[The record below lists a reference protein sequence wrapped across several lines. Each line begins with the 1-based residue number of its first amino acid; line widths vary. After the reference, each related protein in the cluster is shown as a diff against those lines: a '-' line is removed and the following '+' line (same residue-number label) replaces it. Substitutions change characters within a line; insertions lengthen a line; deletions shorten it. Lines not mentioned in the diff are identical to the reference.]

1 MKVLDASFLIDY
13 LDGRDET
20 REFYDR
26 SGGSDAQWIIPVPAL
41 TEVLVGA
48 GNLPDGDVDGVRSD
62 LTWAEIHD
70 VDEQTAITAGRIA
83 DEIGPAGPFLDGPD
97 ALIAAVGHEL
107 DAPVVS
113 SDSDLTHPE
122 TKKVIDV
129 EEYRGVDTDR
139 EAALEKHVGRVSE
152 IVRISVA
159 DGSIVLLDEY
169 HDLPQKERMLAY
181 LVGQLY
187 ATESGQTESSRLST
201 EFFQEQLDVDDGT
214 IQRYVSDLEA
224 DGLIEV
230 EEEQS
235 EVKIP
240 VTSLPESLDRIEA
253 TVE

>member
-1 MKVLDASFLIDY
+1 MKVLDVSFLIDY

-48 GNLPDGDVDGVRSD
+48 GNLPDGDVDGVRTD
-62 LTWAEIHD
+62 LTWAQIYD
-70 VDEQTAITAGRIA
+70 VDEQTTITAGRIA

-113 SDSDLTHPE
+113 GDSDLTHPE
-122 TKKVIDV
+122 TKKVIEV

-152 IVRISVA
+152 IAHISAA

-169 HDLPQKERMLAY
+169 HDLPRKERMLAY

-187 ATESGQTESSRLST
+187 AAELGQTESSRLST
-201 EFFQEQLDVDDGT
+201 GFFQDQLGVDDGT

-224 DGLIEV
+224 DGLVEA

-240 VTSLPESLDRIEA
+240 VTSLPEILDRIEA
-253 TVE
+253 TAE

>member
-20 REFYDR
+20 REFYER
-26 SGGSDAQWIIPVPAL
+26 SGGSDTQWIIPVPAL

-62 LTWAEIHD
+62 LTWAQIYD

-113 SDSDLTHPE
+113 GDSDLTHPE

-139 EAALEKHVGRVSE
+139 EAALEKHVDRVSE

-169 HDLPQKERMLAY
+169 HDLPRKERMLAY

-201 EFFQEQLDVDDGT
+201 EFFQEELDVDDGT

-253 TVE
+253 TAE